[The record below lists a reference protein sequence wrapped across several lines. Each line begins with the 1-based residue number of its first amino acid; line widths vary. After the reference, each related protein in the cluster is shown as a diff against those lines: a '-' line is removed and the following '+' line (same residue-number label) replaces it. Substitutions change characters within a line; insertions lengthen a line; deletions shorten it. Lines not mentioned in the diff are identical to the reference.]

1 MQISSNDISSNLHLF
16 SFSWNI
22 SSEPAFPNWLHE
34 LPVLWI
40 VNWAL
45 ERLGDTPLHL
55 ITWFCWSFSGRVLFN
70 LWAGGAPY
78 THAIHPPDGLSVW
91 DKEWLV
97 EAFPWWRDLTSVDQ
111 TLHWIEFLKTL
122 SIKCLWHQFIIWCL
136 SISSGETL
144 SNRFHYIRKRRP
156 TLDANYEMIK
166 KIAVKWK
173 ASLFLETK
181 TWGKWNKISNCVLY
195 IAKVFLICMYYT
207 DRTTAWKLKQKCT
220 VSEGKT

>member
-1 MQISSNDISSNLHLF
+1 MQLRNSDISSNIYLF
-16 SFSWNI
+16 IIFGNFSQNLLSPI
-22 SSEPAFPNWLHE
+22 GLLE
-34 LPVLWI
+34 LPVYWI
-40 VNWAL
+40 ANWAL
-45 ERLGDTPLHL
+45 EGLRDAPLYL
-55 ITWFCWSFSGRVLFN
+55 ITYFCWSFSSRVLFN
-70 LWAGGAPY
+70 LRAGGMPY
-78 THAIHPPDGLSVW
+78 THAIHAPDGLSVW

-195 IAKVFLICMYYT
+195 IAKDFLICMYYT

-220 VSEGKT
+220 VSESKT